1 MKRLSLFILTLLVLV
16 SCDKTDQENESSRTL
31 RFELTGNFTGSLVAS
46 YTTASGGTANE
57 TVTALPWSKEITYA
71 ANVTAAV
78 VAISGNGGN
87 PGQRVTAEVKRNG
100 ARVATVVATANSSG
114 SFTEASDAVVF

>member
-1 MKRLSLFILTLLVLV
+1 MKRLSLFILILLVLV
-16 SCDKTDQENESSRTL
+16 SCDKTDQENESSRKL

-100 ARVATVVATANSSG
+100 TRVATVVATANNSG